1 MDAKEKARLKKYEK
15 TYGTEGAKV
24 RNRIFKRILKNKQ
37 DGTKAG
43 QWSAR
48 KAQSLVEEYEEA
60 MGEKGKKAY
69 KSGKKTK
76 SQKSLKKWG
85 DQKWKTKSGQDSSKT
100 GERYLPEKAIKA
112 LTDKE
117 YKKTSDKKRQ
127 DTKKGKQFSDQ
138 PKEVAKKVA
147 KYRSETFEAKKRLNL
162 PLSFSTYS
170 VNSAFC
176 IASDPQYS
184 AGLCYDETNH
194 KVDRTGNIRGSHGA
208 YGSGEPSC
216 VHCKRVWK
224 KMNNEEKEAWKKAFI
239 DWNDE
244 YYNEI
249 SFDAET
255 FEAEDNSFNWGDTG
269 LEEHFGFVQFIP
281 KRDRQM
287 PTHVIYRDNPTE
299 TGMRKKT
306 MCGIYLKG
314 KNADFNV
321 GWPNHL
327 PLHPEHKSGG
337 CKKCYEIM
345 SNMLNKKSAETFDA
359 ERGSTPRKHHR
370 TEDWGEDVDWEDGDD
385 STSEKNRRPKEWDD
399 VDWNAERFASELYN
413 PKIGTYITTDRHYQ
427 LLDTNKAIKAMKR
440 NGVGLFW
447 NTAYSDQW
455 DKEIEIYPV
464 KKITEIRA
472 GDEIALHGPVEVRV
486 LWVNPETRYQDDG
499 KGGQKRINGYA
510 MELEVTKL
518 PPNPTNPHWPNLK
531 ISKLKVGDIIDKFV
545 PQGGGKIGMT
555 HLSLAKGS
563 WEESAAEWNAEEY
576 YQVYLYYGG
585 EYPNEIRYART
596 FREARDIE
604 YRSGA
609 EHSEIVNPQGN
620 VVDSQTGKEYPP
632 LVFDAESR
640 PRSVEIKR
648 SSNPEKK
655 LMAVFEDKDG
665 KKIKTTHFGQRGASD
680 YTKHGEKERM
690 QRYLERHGGGT
701 TTSTKENW
709 KDPTT
714 AGALSRW
721 VLWNKPSLSGSF
733 SNFKSR
739 FGLKGD
745 LKVSKSAETSQVESN
760 NQIQFYSG
768 VVLGLGAFLALRSYF
783 RDEE

>member
-15 TYGTEGAKV
+15 TYGKEGAKV

-48 KAQSLVEEYEEA
+48 KAQSLVEDYEKA

-85 DQKWKTKSGQDSSKT
+85 DQDWKTKSGKKSSKT
-100 GERYLPEKAIKA
+100 GERYLPAKAIDS

-117 YKKTSDKKRQ
+117 YKKTSAKKRK
-127 DTKKGKQFSDQ
+127 DMKKGKQFSDQ
-138 PKEVAKKVA
+138 PDKIAKKTA
-147 KYRSETFEAKKRLNL
+147 KY
-162 PLSFSTYS
+162 
-170 VNSAFC
+170 
-176 IASDPQYS
+176 
-184 AGLCYDETNH
+184 
-194 KVDRTGNIRGSHGA
+194 
-208 YGSGEPSC
+208 
-216 VHCKRVWK
+216 
-224 KMNNEEKEAWKKAFI
+224 
-239 DWNDE
+239 
-244 YYNEI
+244 
-249 SFDAET
+249 
-255 FEAEDNSFNWGDTG
+255 
-269 LEEHFGFVQFIP
+269 
-281 KRDRQM
+281 
-287 PTHVIYRDNPTE
+287 
-299 TGMRKKT
+299 
-306 MCGIYLKG
+306 
-314 KNADFNV
+314 
-321 GWPNHL
+321 
-327 PLHPEHKSGG
+327 
-337 CKKCYEIM
+337 
-345 SNMLNKKSAETFDA
+345 
-359 ERGSTPRKHHR
+359 R
-370 TEDWGEDVDWEDGDD
+370 TEDWGDDVDWEDGDD
-385 STSEKNRRPKEWDD
+385 STSEKNHRPKEWDD
-399 VDWNAERFASELYN
+399 VDWDAEQFASELYN
-413 PKIGTYITTDRHYQ
+413 PKIGTYITTERHYQ

-447 NTAYSDQW
+447 NTAETDLQ
-455 DKEIEIYPV
+455 KEIEIYPV

-472 GDEIALHGPVEVRV
+472 GDEIAVGGPIEARV
-486 LWVNPETRYQDDG
+486 LWINPETRYKDDG
-499 KGGQKRINGYA
+499 KGGRKRINGYA

-518 PPNPTNPHWPNLK
+518 PPPPTNSYWVSQHSD
-531 ISKLKVGDIIDKFV
+531 IKVGDILDKFV
-545 PQGGGKIGMT
+545 HQGGTKLGMT
-555 HLSLAKGS
+555 HLHLAKSS

-596 FREARDIE
+596 FRDARVIE
-604 YRSGA
+604 YNSGA

-768 VVLGLGAFLALRSYF
+768 VVLGLGAFLALRTYF

>member
-85 DQKWKTKSGQDSSKT
+85 DQDWKTKSGKKSSKT
-100 GERYLPEKAIKA
+100 GERYLPAKAIDA
-112 LTDKE
+112 LSDEE
-117 YKKTSDKKRQ
+117 YKKTSAKKRK
-127 DTKKGKQFSDQ
+127 DMKKGKQFSDQ
-138 PKEVAKKVA
+138 PDKIAKKTA
-147 KYRSETFEAKKRLNL
+147 KY
-162 PLSFSTYS
+162 
-170 VNSAFC
+170 
-176 IASDPQYS
+176 
-184 AGLCYDETNH
+184 
-194 KVDRTGNIRGSHGA
+194 
-208 YGSGEPSC
+208 
-216 VHCKRVWK
+216 
-224 KMNNEEKEAWKKAFI
+224 
-239 DWNDE
+239 
-244 YYNEI
+244 
-249 SFDAET
+249 
-255 FEAEDNSFNWGDTG
+255 
-269 LEEHFGFVQFIP
+269 
-281 KRDRQM
+281 
-287 PTHVIYRDNPTE
+287 
-299 TGMRKKT
+299 
-306 MCGIYLKG
+306 
-314 KNADFNV
+314 
-321 GWPNHL
+321 
-327 PLHPEHKSGG
+327 
-337 CKKCYEIM
+337 
-345 SNMLNKKSAETFDA
+345 
-359 ERGSTPRKHHR
+359 R
-370 TEDWGEDVDWEDGDD
+370 TEDWGDDVDWEDGDD
-385 STSEKNRRPKEWDD
+385 SISDKMRRPKEWDD

-413 PKIGTYITTDRHYQ
+413 PKIGTYITTQRHYQ

-447 NTAYSDQW
+447 NTAHSDQL

-464 KKITEIRA
+464 KKITEIRV
-472 GDEIALHGPVEVRV
+472 GDEIALGGPIEARV

-531 ISKLKVGDIIDKFV
+531 LSKLKVGDIIDKFV

-555 HLSLAKGS
+555 HIPLAKGS

-596 FREARDIE
+596 FRDAREIE

-620 VVDSQTGKEYPP
+620 VVDSQTGEEYPP

>member
-85 DQKWKTKSGQDSSKT
+85 DQDWKTKSGKKSSKT
-100 GERYLPEKAIKA
+100 GERYLPAKAIDA
-112 LTDKE
+112 LSDKE
-117 YKKTSDKKRQ
+117 YKKTSAKKRK
-127 DTKKGKQFSDQ
+127 DMKKGKQFSDQ
-138 PKEVAKKVA
+138 PDKIAKKTA
-147 KYRSETFEAKKRLNL
+147 NYRAEQDHDIILVKSEIPDTVWLGITESNYGKRTQEEMDELEMELSQMNDDEIRKFIINYPRQGKWDDSIIFHLN
-162 PLSFSTYS
+162 
-170 VNSAFC
+170 NSRFF
-176 IASDPQYS
+176 Y
-184 AGLCYDETNH
+184 
-194 KVDRTGNIRGSHGA
+194 V
-208 YGSGEPSC
+208 
-216 VHCKRVWK
+216 
-224 KMNNEEKEAWKKAFI
+224 
-239 DWNDE
+239 
-244 YYNEI
+244 
-249 SFDAET
+249 
-255 FEAEDNSFNWGDTG
+255 
-269 LEEHFGFVQFIP
+269 
-281 KRDRQM
+281 
-287 PTHVIYRDNPTE
+287 
-299 TGMRKKT
+299 
-306 MCGIYLKG
+306 
-314 KNADFNV
+314 
-321 GWPNHL
+321 
-327 PLHPEHKSGG
+327 
-337 CKKCYEIM
+337 
-345 SNMLNKKSAETFDA
+345 

-413 PKIGTYITTDRHYQ
+413 PKIGTYITTERHYQ

-447 NTAYSDQW
+447 NTAQSDLQ
-455 DKEIEIYPV
+455 KEIEIYPV

-472 GDEIALHGPVEVRV
+472 GDEIALGGPVEARV
-486 LWVNPETRYQDDG
+486 LWVNPETRYKDDG
-499 KGGQKRINGYA
+499 KGGRKRINGYA

-518 PPNPTNPHWPNLK
+518 PPPPTNSYWVSQHSD
-531 ISKLKVGDIIDKFV
+531 IKVGDILDKFV
-545 PQGGGKIGMT
+545 HQGGKKLGMT
-555 HLSLAKGS
+555 HLPLAKSS
-563 WEESAAEWNAEEY
+563 WEESAAEWNAEGY

-733 SNFKSR
+733 SNYKSR